1 MPKRFTDTEKWSED
15 WFLELSNAHKLFWI
29 YICDN
34 CNHAGIFKL
43 NKKMFEFLIGTK
55 INPQEFL
62 SIVNEEKERIK
73 ILDKGKW
80 YIVDFIKFQY
90 GECLN
95 KNNRVHNSII
105 KILIENKINY
115 KKSKGGSNKSRG
127 AKITLP
133 KSTTEVADYFQEKG
147 SNKKEAE
154 NFFYFYESKGW
165 KVGDNPMKNW
175 KMAASGW
182 ISRNNKNKPDSTYLS
197 SQLDA
202 MKS

>member
-34 CNHAGIFKL
+34 CNHAGVFKL
-43 NKKMFEFLIGTK
+43 NKKMFEFLIGTD
-55 INPQEFL
+55 INPEQFL
-62 SIVNEEKERIK
+62 LIVNDGKERVKTIG
-73 ILDKGKW
+73 KGKW

-90 GECLN
+90 GEVLN
-95 KNNRVHNSII
+95 PSSAVHASVI
-105 KILIENKINY
+105 KILKDNKIDY
-115 KKSKGGSNKSRG
+115 KSKTKKRKKSSTIK
-127 AKITLP
+127 LP
-133 KSTTEVADYFQEKG
+133 KSTTEVAEYFQEKG
-147 SNKKEAE
+147 SNKKEGE

-182 ISRNNKNKPDSTYLS
+182 INRYKKEVPNSDYLN

-202 MKS
+202 MKEQ